1 MRYDGFVLPLVL
13 AVLIAISISSLQI
26 YSSQKQ
32 HFENYFTTDEKIDFL
47 NTIKKLKTESISYD
61 SSPWQNIVKT
71 DIPLSGLFNLINLV
85 NNSVMGKRSI
95 NNEQL
100 LIFSKIIRGC
110 NLPASYTEQIL
121 SFLLSQSNIN
131 NNFSMID
138 LFAFLEVQE
147 NTIVDTLVCFRISS
161 RSSRINIKF
170 SNATQ
175 IAAYLDLP
183 IGEAITIKGLIM
195 EGQISK
201 KSELLAYLS
210 KKESID
216 TLKKRHRNIMIS
228 DQVDHAATYWTFEN
242 NTFAYFEKDFS
253 VENGWS
259 VFSDTVL
266 WLPELR

>member
-1 MRYDGFVLPLVL
+1 
-13 AVLIAISISSLQI
+13 
-26 YSSQKQ
+26 
-32 HFENYFTTDEKIDFL
+32 
-47 NTIKKLKTESISYD
+47 
-61 SSPWQNIVKT
+61 
-71 DIPLSGLFNLINLV
+71 
-85 NNSVMGKRSI
+85 
-95 NNEQL
+95 
-100 LIFSKIIRGC
+100 
-110 NLPASYTEQIL
+110 
-121 SFLLSQSNIN
+121 
-131 NNFSMID
+131 MID

-170 SNATQ
+170 SNATH

-183 IGEAITIKGLIM
+183 IGEAITIKRLIM

-216 TLKKRHRNIMIS
+216 NLKKRHRNIMIS

-242 NTFAYFEKDFS
+242 DTFAYFEKDFS

>member
-1 MRYDGFVLPLVL
+1 
-13 AVLIAISISSLQI
+13 
-26 YSSQKQ
+26 
-32 HFENYFTTDEKIDFL
+32 
-47 NTIKKLKTESISYD
+47 
-61 SSPWQNIVKT
+61 
-71 DIPLSGLFNLINLV
+71 
-85 NNSVMGKRSI
+85 
-95 NNEQL
+95 
-100 LIFSKIIRGC
+100 
-110 NLPASYTEQIL
+110 
-121 SFLLSQSNIN
+121 
-131 NNFSMID
+131 MID